1 MCVILL
7 RDVHLQEE
15 TLVPPAAPLA
25 YSQIPFYLTNL
36 VDTPIIV
43 KMIKVSRLIFSFKF
57 SIFFK
62 GALAEKTR
70 TELFMSR

>member
-1 MCVILL
+1 M
-7 RDVHLQEE
+7 
-15 TLVPPAAPLA
+15 PPAAPLA

-57 SIFFK
+57 SIF
-62 GALAEKTR
+62 LR
-70 TELFMSR
+70 ELSLKRHELSYLCLDDLFLKAVIGINVD

>member
-43 KMIKVSRLIFSFKF
+43 KMIK
-57 SIFFK
+57 